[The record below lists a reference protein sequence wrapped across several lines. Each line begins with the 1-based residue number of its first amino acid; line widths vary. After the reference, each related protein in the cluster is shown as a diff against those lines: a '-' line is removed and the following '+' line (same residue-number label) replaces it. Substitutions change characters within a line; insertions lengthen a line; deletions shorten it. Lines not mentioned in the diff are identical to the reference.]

1 MHGGNWRGSRGSWK
15 GLKEVL
21 TVRSKARFLCSSVPY
36 SHILD
41 LEVKEWLRNEGTRKG
56 PKWMRNGWTERAGMT
71 VIGQTK
77 RPRVAAPFT
86 VIHPAPRS
94 FGSSLS
100 APCLR
105 RSPFGS
111 TSRPLRGE
119 WVRKTNDEP
128 EWPRSRFHMNPKVV
142 AFSNLLLI
150 AFIIYGPRKG

>member
-1 MHGGNWRGSRGSWK
+1 MRKGRGSCGEARRLLLTSVLSSPHPLSTRLISLRDPKGSD
-15 GLKEVL
+15 E
-21 TVRSKARFLCSSVPY
+21 
-36 SHILD
+36 
-41 LEVKEWLRNEGTRKG
+41 TR
-56 PKWMRNGWTERAGMT
+56 ERMWGMT

-119 WVRKTNDEP
+119 
-128 EWPRSRFHMNPKVV
+128 
-142 AFSNLLLI
+142 
-150 AFIIYGPRKG
+150 